1 MMTSINRRLITLASA
16 LLYVCVIASNSHAGD
31 PASDTSPNGIAPKF
45 PLKVTVVSPLRP
57 RDTSIQ
63 HHSGWP
69 LTFRISSKLDVPL
82 IVPAVPGGSPS
93 AWPEL
98 GATSFLM
105 LQDLDGCPA
114 ADGRVTG
121 ADGTPFCPVVPGDEL
136 WVEFT
141 PDEDYPGIEDEY
153 GFSDL
158 RAAMKAVERRSMIT
172 YQDRTHTFGPRV
184 SGTFDGLGYGANDD
198 LPGFV
203 LLAEEGIGV
212 VLSDLETRVED
223 GVTLTEGWEVL
234 EPAVRRNLAGFMT
247 SVGFEL
253 NDERQRT
260 TITTS
265 LMVPRHLTER
275 RFLEDQCFEDTPGVC
290 ATYRRVE
297 GGPPMPAADANLDNY
312 DVTLKAFMV
321 QGVAPDTI
329 ADCDGDGAVGAA
341 DAVCMGYRLLS
352 RERQLT
358 FRQIGRPDECN
369 LLRDPWGSS
378 AAAGREF
385 VDFDGN
391 GDLIMISCPGGSTGG
406 GLPPRQRQ

>member
-1 MMTSINRRLITLASA
+1 MMTPIRRCLTLSVLVCMVVFSSNRTF
-16 LLYVCVIASNSHAGD
+16 AGD
-31 PASDTSPNGIAPKF
+31 PSSEFEQDQAVPRF
-45 PLKVTVVSPLRP
+45 PLKIALVSPLRP
-57 RDTSIQ
+57 IDTSIQ

-69 LTFRISSKLDVPL
+69 LTFRISSKIDVPL

-114 ADGRVTG
+114 ANGRVTG
-121 ADGTPFCPVVPGDEL
+121 ADGMPFCPVVPGDEL

-141 PDEDYPGIEDEY
+141 PDEDYPDAEDVY
-153 GFSDL
+153 GFTEL
-158 RAAMKAVERRSMIT
+158 HTAMKAIDRQPTIT
-172 YQDRTHTFGPRV
+172 YQGRTHTFGPRV
-184 SGTFDGLGYGANDD
+184 SDTLDGLGYGANDD

-203 LLAEEGIGV
+203 LLAEEGVGV
-212 VLSDLETRVED
+212 VLTDLETRTED
-223 GVTLTEGWEVL
+223 GVTMTAGWEPTV
-234 EPAVRRNLAGFMT
+234 PAARRNLAGFMT

-265 LMVPRHLTER
+265 LIVPRHLTER
-275 RFLEDQCFEDTPGVC
+275 RFLEDQCFEQTQGVC
-290 ATYRRVE
+290 ETFRRIE
-297 GGPPMPAADANLDNY
+297 GSPPVPAAEGNLDNY
-312 DVTLKAFMV
+312 DVTIRAFMV
-321 QGVAPDTI
+321 QGIAPSTMVDCN
-329 ADCDGDGAVGAA
+329 ADGIVSAA
-341 DAVCMGYRLLS
+341 DAKCMGLRLLS
-352 RERQLT
+352 RERRFT
-358 FRQIGRPDECN
+358 FRQIGRADECN

-378 AAAGREF
+378 PAAGREF

-406 GLPPRQRQ
+406 GLPPRQR